1 MKMFLCLL
9 SAFFLG
15 TSAGFSQQEPS
26 KNPALTKAIEL
37 LHLPSTLSL
46 SDFERVVEA
55 RFYNLPDTAT
65 GNQIMEAK
73 KEREDS
79 EYYRINAVKLGLPAG
94 STRIEICKAMVA
106 AESNQ
111 KKKRLGLPDSAS
123 PADID
128 KADSQLRKQNL
139 QLETSYG
146 KKAEGLD
153 VAESGKIFTELQ
165 KKEAELMNPAIARG
179 LGLPANST
187 PKQIQARQQEEGR
200 QIGIR
205 VYGLSPNAS
214 SEDIETARMKLQNQE
229 CLMLAS
235 RVLKIE
241 NTVDQSLLKKQL
253 RVVLEPL
260 TPLYDARSQEIHSS
274 HSTNEHI
281 DLKSLKRWAES
292 NSQHISDN
300 NLIENR

>member
-15 TSAGFSQQEPS
+15 TSAGFSQQESSNNSP
-26 KNPALTKAIEL
+26 LGKAIEL
-37 LHLPSTLSL
+37 LHLPSTHSL
-46 SDFERVVEA
+46 NDFERVVEA

-65 GNQIMEAK
+65 GNQIMAAK

-79 EYYRINAVKLGLPAG
+79 EYYRINAAKLGLPAS

-111 KKKRLGLPDSAS
+111 KKKQLGLPDSAS
-123 PADID
+123 PADIE
-128 KADSQLRKQNL
+128 KADSQLRIQNL
-139 QLETSYG
+139 QLEINYG
-146 KKAEGLD
+146 KKAEGVD
-153 VAESGKIFTELQ
+153 VAESGKIFAELQ
-165 KKEAELMNPAIARG
+165 KKEAELVNPKIARG

-187 PKQIQARQQEEGR
+187 PKQIQAKQQEEGR

-205 VYGLSPNAS
+205 LYGLNQNAS
-214 SEDIETARMKLQNQE
+214 SEDIEAARMKLQDQE
-229 CLMLAS
+229 CTMLAS
-235 RVLKIE
+235 RILKIE

-253 RVVLEPL
+253 KVVLEPL
-260 TPLYDARSQEIHSS
+260 TPLYDAHNQEMHSS
-274 HSTNEHI
+274 HSNNEHI

-300 NLIENR
+300 R